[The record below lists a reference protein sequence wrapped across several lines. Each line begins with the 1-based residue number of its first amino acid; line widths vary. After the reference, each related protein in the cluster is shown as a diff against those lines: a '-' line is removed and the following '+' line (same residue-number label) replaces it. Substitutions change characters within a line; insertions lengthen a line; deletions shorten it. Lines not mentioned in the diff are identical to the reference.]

1 MFLYIFL
8 VFGFSSLFYFV
19 GAMCFLRW
27 ALNTVKFLVV
37 CMSLTILL
45 YASCIVYTLTTS
57 PPCSDEKALQAIDK
71 LVSRSDQIFFPSDL
85 IHVKKKLGML
95 NRFRACASVC
105 ARTCVCVGMGG
116 GCQFNTKDP
125 DMQKKPSNLIF
136 QMDKRVC
143 VGMFL
148 NALTVLSIICR
159 CRLI

>member
-85 IHVKKKLGML
+85 IHVKKKMGML
-95 NRFRACASVC
+95 NRFSCVRERLCAYMRV
-105 ARTCVCVGMGG
+105 RWEGG
-116 GCQFNTKDP
+116 GVVSSIPKILICKIKQYP
-125 DMQKKPSNLIF
+125 DFPN
-136 QMDKRVC
+136 
-143 VGMFL
+143 G
-148 NALTVLSIICR
+148 
-159 CRLI
+159 

>member
-105 ARTCVCVGMGG
+105 ARTCVCVGMVGG
-116 GCQFNTKDP
+116 GGGQFNTKDP
-125 DMQKKPSNLIF
+125 DMQKNPSNLICF
-136 QMDKRVC
+136 
-143 VGMFL
+143 
-148 NALTVLSIICR
+148 
-159 CRLI
+159 

>member
-37 CMSLTILL
+37 CMRLTILL

-85 IHVKKKLGML
+85 IHVKKKTRHVKSFSCVRERL
-95 NRFRACASVC
+95 CAY
-105 ARTCVCVGMGG
+105 VCVRWDGGGG

-125 DMQKKPSNLIF
+125 DMQKNPSNLICF
-136 QMDKRVC
+136 
-143 VGMFL
+143 
-148 NALTVLSIICR
+148 
-159 CRLI
+159 